1 MFNFDIG
8 GRFASVWKKN
18 AAKKIQVMET
28 AREFWGLIGGFVLLR
43 LVTSFVSIF
52 SGFAFFNV
60 TFAGLID
67 SHTARV
73 FAAVALLSVVEVI
86 TAAFLFK
93 FFKFVYAFKWQAA
106 AAMFLGVALFFG
118 VSFYTSTRGIA
129 LYKSDT
135 TEQAAT
141 IEQANAAAVDS
152 VKAYY
157 AGQVELLRAS
167 IDAITPPR
175 WNVDRDG
182 NPQLTTEQ
190 QRTKTD
196 LFNKILSLQQEQAA
210 ALKEQAANTDSKRGE
225 INAAAA
231 VDADKYAGYVCV
243 IMIMQLIANGVLC
256 FLYSRIYH
264 ENNRGDEITAEI
276 KDFAAGIATDTDAI
290 IKTQISEQYGNYL
303 NGMKRNLIA
312 LRGGKLPAVDTPPPA
327 DAIAA
332 TAATPPADADR
343 DQEQEPGTAAADANR
358 HAQKIVIRGFATDT
372 PPADAD
378 REQEPTTPPARVT
391 KPVTDNVTDN
401 VTTIG
406 DGWKYCELCG
416 KPYQPRHARQKYCC
430 EPCKFQA
437 CANRHGKPYTF
448 NGVVYTPA
456 Q

>member
-1 MFNFDIG
+1 MFNFDVG

-18 AAKKIQVMET
+18 AAKKIQAMET

-67 SHTARV
+67 SHAARV

-93 FFKFVYAFKWQAA
+93 FFKFVFAYRWAGAG
-106 AAMFLGVALFFG
+106 AMFLGVALFFG

-141 IEQANAAAVDS
+141 VEQANAAAVDS

-167 IDAITPPR
+167 IEGITPPR

-182 NPQLTTEQ
+182 NPQLTTDQ
-190 QRTKTD
+190 QRTKTE
-196 LFNKILSLQQEQAA
+196 LYNKILSLQQEQAA
-210 ALKEQAANTDSKRGE
+210 ALKEQAAHTDSQRGE

-243 IMIMQLIANGVLC
+243 IMILQLIANGVLC

-290 IKTQISEQYGNYL
+290 IKSQISEQYGNYL
-303 NGMKRNLIA
+303 SGMQRNLIA
-312 LRGGKLPAVDTPPPA
+312 LRGGKLPAVDATPPAP
-327 DAIAA
+327 AIAA
-332 TAATPPADADR
+332 TAATVPTATPPADADR
-343 DQEQEPGTAAADANR
+343 EQPPTPAADAPNR
-358 HAQKIVIRGFATDT
+358 HAQKIVIRGFATDSDTDTPPSNQAAKQPT
-372 PPADAD
+372 PPAH
-378 REQEPTTPPARVT
+378 VT
-391 KPVTDNVTDN
+391 KPVTENV
-401 VTTIG
+401 TIG

>member
-1 MFNFDIG
+1 MFNLDVG

-18 AAKKIQVMET
+18 AAKKIQAMET

-67 SHTARV
+67 SHAARV

-93 FFKFVYAFKWQAA
+93 FFKFVFAYRWAGAG
-106 AAMFLGVALFFG
+106 AMFLGVALFFG

-141 IEQANAAAVDS
+141 VEQANAAAVDS

-167 IDAITPPR
+167 IEGITPPR

-182 NPQLTTEQ
+182 NPQLTTDQ
-190 QRTKTD
+190 QRTKTE
-196 LFNKILSLQQEQAA
+196 LYNKILSLQQEQAA
-210 ALKEQAANTDSKRGE
+210 ALKEQAAHTDSQRGE

-231 VDADKYAGYVCV
+231 VDADKYAGYVCA
-243 IMIMQLIANGVLC
+243 IMILQLIANGVLC

-290 IKTQISEQYGNYL
+290 IKSQISEQYGNYL
-303 NGMKRNLIA
+303 NGMQRNLIA
-312 LRGGKLPAVDTPPPA
+312 LRGGKLPAVDATPA
-327 DAIAA
+327 AIAA
-332 TAATPPADADR
+332 TAP
-343 DQEQEPGTAAADANR
+343 
-358 HAQKIVIRGFATDT
+358 TDT

-378 REQEPTTPPARVT
+378 SDQHPAAARHTQKVVIRGFTTDSDTNPAPAVTPAPAHVT
-391 KPVTDNVTDN
+391 KPVTENV
-401 VTTIG
+401 TIG